1 MVMVHE
7 SKTQLYNRILAT
19 RDEMRTEEVEN
30 LSREIE
36 ERVLRMHEF
45 RTALRVGLYPA
56 YKNEVRT
63 DRIFIEGDKHRK
75 EIYYPAL
82 DTEHGGLSYF
92 RVMHL
97 EELLHTEEGFHEP
110 TSKQSRLRD
119 LGNLD
124 VLIVPGVAFDLNG
137 KRMGLGQGFYTNCL
151 ADFRGMR
158 VALAYEFQVVPTLPS
173 AIRERTIDWIVT
185 EKRVI
190 RCQ

>member
-1 MVMVHE
+1 MVHE

-19 RDEMRTEEVEN
+19 RDEMRAEDVES
-30 LSREIE
+30 LSGEIE
-36 ERVLRMHEF
+36 DRVLRMHEF

-75 EIYYPAL
+75 EIYYPAI

-92 RVMHL
+92 RVMNL

-110 TSKQSRLRD
+110 TSKQSRLR
-119 LGNLD
+119 NLD
-124 VLIVPGVAFDLNG
+124 NLDILIVPGVAFDLTG
-137 KRMGLGQGFYTNCL
+137 KRMGLGQGFYATCL
-151 ADFRGMR
+151 ANFRGKR
-158 VALAYEFQVVPTLPS
+158 VAQAYEFQVVPTLPS
-173 AIRERTIDWIVT
+173 AIKERTIDWIVT